1 MTVPVPVALPS
12 STGWQVVDRIDQVF
26 TSTPAGADG
35 LATIT
40 LPQLDTATR
49 WELTHMVAAC
59 SSSTATVMR
68 LYFDSVSAAGFRD
81 GTDDGNFDVA
91 DWARGLFIPEGRQV
105 VVQWSGCSAGAVA
118 TLTLQADVSKRTS

>member
-1 MTVPVPVALPS
+1 MTVPLPQALPTS
-12 STGWQVVDRIDQVF
+12 SGWQVVDRIDETYSSQ
-26 TSTPAGADG
+26 PAGTNG

-59 SSSTATVMR
+59 TSSSKSGMR
-68 LYFDSVSAAGFRD
+68 LYFDTVGPAGFRD
-81 GTDDGNFDVA
+81 GSDSGNFDVA
-91 DWARGLFIPEGRQV
+91 DWARGLFIPEGRTLIA
-105 VVQWSGCSAGAVA
+105 QWSGCSAGAVA

>member
-1 MTVPVPVALPS
+1 MTVPLPQSLPS
-12 STGWQVVDRIDQVF
+12 STGWQVVDRIDQ
-26 TSTPAGADG
+26 TYASSPAANG

-59 SSSTATVMR
+59 TSSTASGMR
-68 LYFDSVSAAGFRD
+68 LYFDTVGPAGFRD
-81 GTDDGNFDVA
+81 GTDSGNFDVA
-91 DWARGLFIPEGRQV
+91 DWARGLFIPEGRTLIA
-105 VVQWSGCSAGAVA
+105 QWSSCSTGAIA